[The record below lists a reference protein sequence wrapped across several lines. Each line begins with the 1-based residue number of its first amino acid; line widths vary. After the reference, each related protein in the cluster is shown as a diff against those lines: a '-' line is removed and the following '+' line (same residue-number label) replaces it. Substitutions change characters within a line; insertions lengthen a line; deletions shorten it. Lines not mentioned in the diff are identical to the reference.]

1 VKSNISE
8 QTNYLQNKF
17 TIIHPQNYKMSPLR
31 GVTLAGLA
39 KKYPKNGGVRKAN
52 RPSLMFSECGMRKI
66 PRDGIWNLN

>member
-1 VKSNISE
+1 VESNISE
-8 QTNYLQNKF
+8 QTNYLQSKF

-52 RPSLMFSECGMRKI
+52 YAGPFLAKIFSSEMK
-66 PRDGIWNLN
+66 N